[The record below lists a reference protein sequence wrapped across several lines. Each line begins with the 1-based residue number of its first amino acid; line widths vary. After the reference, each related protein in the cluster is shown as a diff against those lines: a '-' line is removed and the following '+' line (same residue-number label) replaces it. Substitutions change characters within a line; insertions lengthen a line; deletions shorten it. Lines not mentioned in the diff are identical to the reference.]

1 MRSVCIVRFT
11 LLALALRLA
20 CACGGG
26 LPHPEYVAQPT
37 TALVEVTQPPPPAR
51 VETVPPSPAATA
63 VWIDSEWTWRRAR
76 WAWLPGR
83 WVNAPP
89 GARFSPWVF
98 VRGPDGRLWV
108 AAGVWRDA
116 NGKDVDEPPPL
127 AEATV
132 EGGAI
137 VTADG
142 NIEVTGPTLR
152 GAHARSAPTP

>member
-1 MRSVCIVRFT
+1 MRAVWIARFA
-11 LLALALRLA
+11 LVELAVPLA
-20 CACGGG
+20 CACGGQ

-37 TALVEVTQPPPPAR
+37 SALVEVTRPPPPAR
-51 VETVPPSPAATA
+51 VETVPPSPAASA
-63 VWIDSEWTWRRAR
+63 VWIDGEWTWRRAR

-83 WVNAPP
+83 WVNATT

-98 VRGPDGRLWV
+98 VRGRDGRLWV
-108 AAGVWRDA
+108 APGVWRDA
-116 NGKDVDEPPPL
+116 NGKPVDPPEAL

-132 EGGAI
+132 EGGAV

-152 GAHARSAPTP
+152 ASHARSAPTP